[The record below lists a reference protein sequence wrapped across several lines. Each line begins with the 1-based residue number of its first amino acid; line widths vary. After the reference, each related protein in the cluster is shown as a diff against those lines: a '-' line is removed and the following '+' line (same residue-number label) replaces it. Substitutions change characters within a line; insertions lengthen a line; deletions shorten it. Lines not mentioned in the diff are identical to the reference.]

1 MNCPMHSR
9 VQSTRSKMKSY
20 KTSCAA

>member
-20 KTSCAA
+20 KTSCVA